1 MKKIIQIIL
10 ILLILISIIVF
21 KNLYFINNKNNTVSE
36 LKIPED
42 KIVQLTNNDVIKNL
56 EYQIN
61 IDEDNRYIISS
72 EITELIE
79 SNENEILEMTKV
91 KAIILDKDN
100 KPITIKSDNAI
111 YNNRNHNTIFRKNVS
126 IQYME
131 NKIYSD
137 KLDLNFKDKIVRIF
151 DNVNY
156 IGKNGLIYSD
166 NIMINLI
173 TKKVDI
179 YMHNKIDNVRIIH
192 N

>member
-21 KNLYFINNKNNTVSE
+21 KNLYFIDNKNNTVSE

-79 SNENEILEMTKV
+79 SNDNEILQMTKV

-179 YMHNKIDNVRIIH
+179 YMHYKIDNVRIIH

>member
-79 SNENEILEMTKV
+79 SNDNEILQMTKV

-166 NIMINLI
+166 NIMLNLI

>member
-21 KNLYFINNKNNTVSE
+21 KNLYFIDNKNNTVSE

-79 SNENEILEMTKV
+79 SNDNEILQMTKV